1 MAMRTAKLDRQGY
14 NRRVLITTPF
24 PTPEEVAAELGV
36 SPERHAEIKQMLA
49 EIRAEDERRARRRS
63 AAKQAATKPAKK
75 K

>member
-1 MAMRTAKLDRQGY
+1 MRTEKLDRHGY
-14 NRRVLITTPF
+14 NRRALITTPF

-49 EIRAEDERRARRRS
+49 EIRAEDERQGRRRAGS
-63 AAKQAATKPAKK
+63 KRTAAKAAKK